1 MIFSHAKITCITI
14 HRALLHYEKMNS
26 LSYTLFMFHVVVRPH
41 LEYSSA
47 VWDPDRKQHINSIE
61 MVQRRTARFA
71 TSTYSREPGTVTNIL
86 NTLGWPSLQS
96 RRKTSRL
103 TLLYKATHDKAAINI
118 PSYIRRPSIS
128 TRQYYPD
135 KFSQIST
142 STDAYKFSFLPRTI
156 TDWNSLPPEAYQATT
171 PESFKEIIQRLQT

>member
-1 MIFSHAKITCITI
+1 LFAH
-14 HRALLHYEKMNS
+14 
-26 LSYTLFMFHVVVRPH
+26 TLNTHQQ
-41 LEYSSA
+41 YA
-47 VWDPDRKQHINSIE
+47 WDPYRKQHINSIE
-61 MVQRRTARFA
+61 MVQRRAARFA
-71 TSTYSREPGTVTNIL
+71 TSIYSREPGTVTNIL

-128 TRQYYPD
+128 TRQYYPY

-171 PESFKEIIQRLQT
+171 PESFKEIIQRLHT

>member
-1 MIFSHAKITCITI
+1 MCLILCLYI
-14 HRALLHYEKMNS
+14 HVRDIKEKAY
-26 LSYTLFMFHVVVRPH
+26 LTLVHPH

-47 VWDPDRKQHINSIE
+47 VWYPYRKQHINSIE
-61 MVQRRTARFA
+61 TFQRRDARF
-71 TSTYSREPGTVTNIL
+71 STYSRELGTVTNIL

-142 STDAYKFSFLPRTI
+142 STDAYKFSFLPRII
-156 TDWNSLPPEAYQATT
+156 TDWNSLAPEAYQATT
-171 PESFKEIIQRLQT
+171 PESFNEIIQRLQM